1 MPHTMSTSTLIDFA
15 TIVSDDYNCTMGS
28 NNRHRTTTKYDSG
41 DANGSCV
48 HSRMKEVN
56 MVMFV

>member
-15 TIVSDDYNCTMGS
+15 TIVGDDWNHTMGS
-28 NNRHRTTTKYDSG
+28 NNGHRTTTKYSSG

-48 HSRMKEVN
+48 HSRTKEVN